1 MEQIK
6 EILNKCFKKLQSDY
20 NMEHDKIRETY
31 YNIYLTSLG
40 VRNGTYVEIFNGY
53 ILYLD

>member
-20 NMEHDKIRETY
+20 NMMKLEKLI
-31 YNIYLTSLG
+31 I
-40 VRNGTYVEIFNGY
+40 IF
-53 ILYLD
+53 I